1 VTDDARVCD
10 TLHEDDDGPGKGSL
24 NTLWPRLRRELA
36 LALRLLAAHAP
47 HSPNAVALDAK
58 MRNPD
63 ANEVV
68 G

>member
-1 VTDDARVCD
+1 MGQER
-10 TLHEDDDGPGKGSL
+10 GSL